1 MKKAIKKLR
10 ESPINYFSDLFIC
23 AIVVIWIAG
32 IILLAIAAWRAMS
45 LYADTSIWCYVA
57 DLVSTPIAAGAGMW
71 MVKNA
76 VQHAISN
83 YKGKEVPPDFA
94 RVDVEEIESEEA
106 EGIEHEETEMSETEA
121 DKDEAVG

>member
-1 MKKAIKKLR
+1 MKKAIEKLK
-10 ESPINYFSDLFIC
+10 ESPINYFSDLFVC
-23 AIVVIWIAG
+23 CIVVVWIAG
-32 IILLAIAAWRAMS
+32 IVLLAIAAWRAMS

-94 RVDVEEIESEEA
+94 RVDVEEMEREV
-106 EGIEHEETEMSETEA
+106 EETAEEDEE
-121 DKDEAVG
+121 DEAFG

>member
-1 MKKAIKKLR
+1 MKKAVEKLK

-23 AIVVIWIAG
+23 AIVVVWIAG

-45 LYADTSIWCYVA
+45 LYADTSVWCYVA

-76 VQHAISN
+76 VQHAITN

-94 RVDVEEIESEEA
+94 RVDVEEIEREIEEST
-106 EGIEHEETEMSETEA
+106 EVEEN
-121 DKDEAVG
+121 DEAVG

>member
-23 AIVVIWIAG
+23 AVVVIWIGG
-32 IILLAIAAWRAMS
+32 IILLAIAAWRAMA

-71 MVKNA
+71 MIKNA
-76 VQHAISN
+76 VQHAIHN
-83 YKGKEVPPDFA
+83 YRGDEAPMDFCK
-94 RVDVEEIESEEA
+94 VDTEEIEFEESEVK
-106 EGIEHEETEMSETEA
+106 G
-121 DKDEAVG
+121 

>member
-1 MKKAIKKLR
+1 MKKAVEKLK

-23 AIVVIWIAG
+23 AIVVVWIAG

-76 VQHAISN
+76 VQHAITN

-94 RVDVEEIESEEA
+94 RVDVEEMEKEEAASEE
-106 EGIEHEETEMSETEA
+106 EEDEEDETF
-121 DKDEAVG
+121 G

>member
-1 MKKAIKKLR
+1 MFKKAVSKLR
-10 ESPINYFSDLFIC
+10 ESPINYFSDLFVC
-23 AIVVIWIAG
+23 GIVVVWIGG
-32 IILLAIAAWRAMS
+32 IVLLSVAAWRSMC
-45 LYADTSIWCYVA
+45 LYADNSVWSYVA

-94 RVDVEEIESEEA
+94 RVDTDSEIET
-106 EGIEHEETEMSETEA
+106 ETSISDES
-121 DKDEAVG
+121 EAVG